1 MTPSFSPLGIV
12 HTVLSLLP
20 VVFGAIAL
28 IRDGRI
34 EPASRIGKAYLAGM
48 LVSIF
53 TSFGLSSTG
62 GFNEA
67 HALGILALLAL
78 AVGFTA
84 RRYTWLGGGAEY
96 LQNLSLSFSY
106 MLLFIPA
113 INETLRRVPP
123 SQPLADGPQSPLV
136 LGLVSVVFVLF
147 VIGASYQALRL
158 HARRKVM
165 AASAA

>member
-20 VVFGAIAL
+20 VAFGAIAL
-28 IRDGRI
+28 LRDGRI

-48 LVSIF
+48 LLSIF
-53 TSFGLSSTG
+53 TAFGLSSTG

-67 HALGILALLAL
+67 HALGIVALLAL

-84 RRYTWLGGGAEY
+84 RRHAWLGNGAEY

-123 SQPLADGPQSPLV
+123 SRPLADGPQSPLV
-136 LGLVSVVFVLF
+136 VGLVSLVFVLF
-147 VIGASYQALRL
+147 VIGAGYQALRL
-158 HARRKVM
+158 RARRR
-165 AASAA
+165 ALPATA

>member
-1 MTPSFSPLGIV
+1 MAPSFSPLGIV

-20 VVFGAIAL
+20 VAFGAWAL
-28 IRDGRI
+28 IRSGYI
-34 EPASRIGKAYLAGM
+34 EPASRIGKWYLAGM

-67 HALGILALLAL
+67 HLLGVVALLAL
-78 AVGFTA
+78 AFGYTV
-84 RRYTWLGGGAEY
+84 RRFAFWGSAGEY

-123 SQPLADGPQSPLV
+123 SQPLAEGPQSPIV
-136 LGLVSVVFVLF
+136 LTLVSIVAVLF
-147 VIGASYQALRL
+147 VIGAIYQAWRL
-158 HARRKVM
+158 HARRRGPLT
-165 AASAA
+165 ATA

>member
-1 MTPSFSPLGIV
+1 MTPSFSPLGID

-20 VVFGAIAL
+20 VAFGAIAL
-28 IRDGRI
+28 LRDGRI

-48 LVSIF
+48 LLSIF
-53 TSFGLSSTG
+53 TAFGLSSTG

-67 HALGILALLAL
+67 HALGIVALLAL

-84 RRYTWLGGGAEY
+84 RRHAWLGNGAEY

-123 SQPLADGPQSPLV
+123 SRPLADGPQSPLV
-136 LGLVSVVFVLF
+136 VGLVSLVFVLF
-147 VIGASYQALRL
+147 VIGAGYQALRL
-158 HARRKVM
+158 RARRR
-165 AASAA
+165 ALPATA